1 MVKILVLG
9 ASGML
14 GHTVSRVLKFEN
26 LSVTDGVRSSKSQ
39 SGFSPELVF
48 DATDPFSMQTQY
60 ELDAYDY
67 VINCSGV
74 IKQKSNEEDSAEIEN
89 AIKVNS
95 LFPFALSDMALKFG
109 FKVIQIATDCVYD
122 GHEGRYTEK
131 SIHNATDVYG
141 KTKSLGEVKS
151 KEVMNIRTSIVG
163 IEDNSNYSLLSWFL
177 SQQSNAKI
185 EGFTNHLW
193 NGVTTYHFAKVVAGI
208 IKNSEFEAGTF
219 HLVPAED
226 VSKYQLLHFFS
237 IYFDREDVE
246 IIKNAK
252 SDAIDRTLSTLNQA
266 SNLKFWK
273 SAGYNEPQR
282 ISTMIHEYSEW
293 SRSNNA

>member
-14 GHTVSRVLKFEN
+14 GHTVSRVLRFEN
-26 LSVTDGVRSSKSQ
+26 LLVTDGVRSSKSEL
-39 SGFSPELVF
+39 GFNPELVF
-48 DATDPFSMQTQY
+48 DASHPFSLQDQY
-60 ELDAYDY
+60 DLSVYDF

-74 IKQKSNEEDSAEIEN
+74 IKQKSNEENSAEIEN

-95 LFPFALSDMALKFG
+95 LFPFALSYMAQNYG

-122 GHEGRYTEK
+122 GSEGRYTEK
-131 SIHNATDVYG
+131 SIHNANDVYG

-151 KEVMNIRTSIVG
+151 KEVMNIRTSIIG
-163 IEDNSNYSLLSWFL
+163 LERNSSYSLLSWFL
-177 SQQSNAKI
+177 SQQNNTKI
-185 EGFTNHLW
+185 EGYTNHQW

-219 HLVPAED
+219 HLVPADD

-237 IYFDREDVE
+237 TYFDREDLEIVE
-246 IIKNAK
+246 NAENEP
-252 SDAIDRTLSTLNQA
+252 IDRTLSTLYQA
-266 SNLKFWK
+266 SNQRLWK

-282 ISTMIHEYSEW
+282 ISSMIQEYSEW